1 MSDSRAHS
9 AFIFGLGYTGS
20 RLAER
25 LQGQGWRV
33 AGTVSSEEGVRWLRA
48 RGIQAHRFAD
58 GTLAEAALPELK
70 GAACILSSIP
80 PQEGSDIVLPL
91 LHRTLDRDAGAR
103 WLGYL
108 STTGVYGD
116 RQGSWVDE
124 TAPPAPGSARARH
137 RVGAEA
143 GWEALAQE
151 LVATCAVFRIAGIY
165 GPGRNALEALQ
176 AGTARRIVKPGQV
189 FSRIHV
195 DDLVTVLSAAMAQ
208 PDTGGVFNLADDL
221 PASTAEVVE
230 YAAGLLQRPPPPV
243 EAFESAELSPMAR
256 SFYAECRRVSN
267 RRIKDVLGV
276 TLAYPTYRE
285 GLQALLRAL

>member
-20 RLAER
+20 RLAAR
-25 LQGQGWRV
+25 LQGQGRRV
-33 AGTVSSEEGVRWLRA
+33 AGTVSSEEGVRRLRD

-58 GTLAEAALPELK
+58 DTLAEAALRELQ

-91 LHRTLDRDAGAR
+91 LHRALDRDGVMR

-116 RQGSWVDE
+116 RQGAWVDE
-124 TAPPAPGSARARH
+124 TTPPAPGSARAQH
-137 RVGAEA
+137 RVEAEA
-143 GWEALAQE
+143 GWAALAQE
-151 LVATCAVFRIAGIY
+151 LGATSAVFRIAGIY

-195 DDLVTVLSAAMAQ
+195 DDLVTVLAAAMAQ
-208 PDTGGVFNLADDL
+208 PDTGGIFNLADDL
-221 PASTAEVVE
+221 PASTAEVVA

-243 EAFESAELSPMAR
+243 EDFESADLSPMAR

-267 RRIKDVLGV
+267 RRIKEVLGV

-285 GLQALLRAL
+285 GLQGLLRTL